1 MKKQNQQQRSLAFDV
16 GRMAGLSDQERARV
30 VTTLADVLQVAA
42 SARRNRQETAN
53 EKP

>member
-16 GRMAGLSDQERARV
+16 GRMARLSDQERARV
-30 VTTLADVLQVAA
+30 VTALADVLQVAA
-42 SARRNRQETAN
+42 SVRRKHQETTN